1 MQVYKVIPSNP
12 NVIMVRNTLAVYGG
26 LTVDT
31 RDVGTL
37 CSSPNIN
44 PWSTYKPVSVPSVVL
59 NDATRAYVS
68 GFKIAERV
76 LYYDKPT
83 GGELSPYRLGDF
95 IGYNPVARRPSNAS
109 CQQNI
114 NEVGTTYHYGPGDAA
129 LAFNIVL
136 PNTEVIKRFVTE
148 QATSVNKISVF
159 FRSASGYNGSQPYTV
174 NSVLGSVAIVSGNLS
189 ETNYS
194 FRIGVT
200 LNLNTW
206 LTGSTFTIIGDIW
219 YGDESDPKKFQ
230 IPGGDTATI
239 TGRILPLGVIIS
251 ASFTPYDHFPPNSIS
266 NYETLVPAGG
276 STLNGSTL
284 TISSLRIEG
293 SNKLTANT
301 TDLYNFAS
309 EKGVGW
315 VLQYQVSNNNG
326 IKVAYT
332 NVPAG
337 YYSASATATQ
347 GYYYVALTTNLVL
360 SNIAIG
366 DTIQF
371 RMEPI
376 GSTFN
381 YI

>member
-1 MQVYKVIPSNP
+1 MALPLTGITTTIVKQAIGASSD
-12 NVIMVRNTLAVYGG
+12 NVGY
-26 LTVDT
+26 
-31 RDVGTL
+31 L

-59 NDATRAYVS
+59 NDATRGYVS
-68 GFKIAERV
+68 GFKISEMV

-83 GGELSPYRLGDF
+83 GGALSPYRLGDF
-95 IGYNPVARRPSNAS
+95 RGYNHLARRPSNAS

-129 LAFNIVL
+129 LAFSILL
-136 PNTEVIKRFVTE
+136 PNTDVIKRFVSE
-148 QATSVNKISVF
+148 QAISVNKISVF
-159 FRSASGYNGSQPYTV
+159 FRNASGYSGSQPYTV
-174 NSVLGSVAIVSGNLS
+174 NSVLGSAAIVSSNLS
-189 ETNYS
+189 ETNYL

-206 LTGSTFTIIGDIW
+206 RTGSTFTIIGDIW
-219 YGDESDPKKFQ
+219 YGDDSDPKKFQ
-230 IPGGDTATI
+230 IPGGDTVTI

-251 ASFTPYDHFPPNSIS
+251 ASFTPYDHFPPNDIS
-266 NYETLVPAGG
+266 NYETLVPVGG

-293 SNKLTANT
+293 SIKATANT
-301 TDLYNFAS
+301 TDRYNFS
-309 EKGVGW
+309 IEKGVGW
-315 VLQYQVSNNNG
+315 VLQYQVSNHNG

-337 YYSASATATQ
+337 YYNASATDNW
-347 GYYYVALTTNLVL
+347 GFYYVALRTNLVL
-360 SNIAIG
+360 SNIAVG